1 VRCCVRASGV
11 AVALAVLALAVVAC
25 TPVKPSPS
33 TSPPTAVIDS
43 PTPDVTWKVGDTITF
58 AGSGID
64 AQGQPIPPSGMS
76 WALIVHHC
84 STSCHEHGVQSFPGV
99 ADGSF
104 VAPGHDYP
112 SYLELRLTV
121 TDAGG
126 LSDVASVQLNP
137 QTVDVTFQSN
147 PSGVTMGFG
156 SGTATTPFTRT
167 VIVGSISSVSAPTTI
182 QMSGTQYTF
191 DSWSDGQPA
200 SHLVTAGASPTTY
213 TADYKP

>member
-1 VRCCVRASGV
+1 MLPGPSTSRSVPAGTSSTSTFKVARSGASSSVADPRHQRFPHLLKGGDRTRSVSSPRHRGARVRCCVRASGV
-11 AVALAVLALAVVAC
+11 AVALAVLALAVVAA
-25 TPVKPSPS
+25 TRGNPSPPRS
-33 TSPPTAVIDS
+33 RPTAVIDS

-126 LSDVASVQLNP
+126 LSGVA
-137 QTVDVTFQSN
+137 TV
-147 PSGVTMGFG
+147 P
-156 SGTATTPFTRT
+156 PKPR
-167 VIVGSISSVSAPTTI
+167 
-182 QMSGTQYTF
+182 
-191 DSWSDGQPA
+191 
-200 SHLVTAGASPTTY
+200 
-213 TADYKP
+213 TADV